1 MDQTVINW
9 ALGVLGTLF
18 GFLLNKLW
26 ESVRDLQK
34 ADEKIA
40 EKVGNIEVLVAG
52 AYIRKDEFHRV
63 NRELKDE
70 IVRLNEDVSAK
81 LDKIADRLSSQ

>member
-1 MDQTVINW
+1 MDQVFVNW
-9 ALGVLGTLF
+9 SLGALGAIS

-26 ESVRDLQK
+26 DATRDLQK
-34 ADEKIA
+34 ADEKLV
-40 EKVGNIEVLVAG
+40 EKVGNIEILVAG

-81 LDKIADRLSSQ
+81 LDKIADKLSQ